1 MCETKSLGTEQQN
14 DPLCSPLRA
23 AGPFYAFAGQCIVW
37 ANSARSL
44 QERAV
49 YVQMALQSLSTG
61 ATLQTCAQFAGPR
74 AKPISANEETE
85 T

>member
-37 ANSARSL
+37 AHSARSL

-61 ATLQTCAQFAGPR
+61 ATLQTCAQFAR
-74 AKPISANEETE
+74 SAGQTGFGKQGN
-85 T
+85 